1 MESGALGIE
10 VIVSGKARVQRAKSM
25 KFKSGFLITTGHP
38 AQVRVVQCLREF
50 KILALSPKIFI
61 RGILAGL
68 HRQGDAACHD
78 EAGRARHSAQDYV
91 AARSGG
97 QERPQDALPR

>member
-38 AQVRVVQCLREF
+38 AQVRAVRCDSMMKGHKEDFERV
-50 KILALSPKIFI
+50 
-61 RGILAGL
+61 
-68 HRQGDAACHD
+68 ACF
-78 EAGRARHSAQDYV
+78 
-91 AARSGG
+91 
-97 QERPQDALPR
+97 